1 MGTPNWNR
9 RYIAVNRFEATSFAA
24 LNECEHCTAALQL
37 CDQFMHYYGTFCSGA
52 MTPCMSAYE
61 LIELVH
67 RSHELRC
74 SCSCVYMRLAHCRTK
89 NAHLANEL

>member
-1 MGTPNWNR
+1 
-9 RYIAVNRFEATSFAA
+9 
-24 LNECEHCTAALQL
+24 
-37 CDQFMHYYGTFCSGA
+37 

-89 NAHLANEL
+89 TRTLPMNCRRKQRGENQEEGEENLP